1 MPHTHSSAMAVF
13 LVRRIIGAIPLLLFV
28 SVTVFALLHA
38 APGGPTG
45 AYMRRGSMNAADLAA
60 LEEKLGLNDP
70 LPIQYG
76 KWLGRVLQGDLG
88 MAVTTKRP
96 VAVEILD
103 RLPNTLTLMAV
114 AWAVTLLIAIP
125 VGILSAIRQYSK
137 FDHAVTTLTFIG
149 QSIPIFWFGL
159 ILLLV
164 FYMKL
169 ENPFSG
175 EPLLPAGGV
184 QTMGAPFSLGD
195 RVKHLIL
202 PVTMLAAGWV
212 AWYSRFLR
220 ASMLETIHQDY
231 VRTARAKGLS
241 ERLVVL
247 RHGFRNAAI
256 PLVTLMALDVPF
268 LFTGALF
275 TEVIFAWPGM
285 GRLFYAAAERRDYGL
300 LMAIIMITSA
310 LIILANILADMIYAW
325 LDPRIRL
332 S

>member
-1 MPHTHSSAMAVF
+1 
-13 LVRRIIGAIPLLLFV
+13 
-28 SVTVFALLHA
+28 
-38 APGGPTG
+38 
-45 AYMRRGSMNAADLAA
+45 
-60 LEEKLGLNDP
+60 
-70 LPIQYG
+70 
-76 KWLGRVLQGDLG
+76 

-169 ENPFSG
+169 ENPFTG

-184 QTMGAPFSLGD
+184 STMGAPFSLSD
-195 RVKHLIL
+195 RIKHLIL
-202 PVTMLAAGWV
+202 PVTMLAAGSV

-247 RHGFRNAAI
+247 GHGFRNAAI

-275 TEVIFAWPGM
+275 TEMIFAWPGM

-300 LMAIIMITSA
+300 LMAIIMITSV
-310 LIILANILADMIYAW
+310 LIIFANILADMIYAW

>member
-1 MPHTHSSAMAVF
+1 MAVF
-13 LVRRIIGAIPLLLFV
+13 LARRIIGAVPLLLFV

-45 AYMRRGSMNAADLAA
+45 AYMRRGNINAADLAA

-184 QTMGAPFSLGD
+184 QTMGAPFSLAD

-241 ERLVVL
+241 EHLVVL

>member
-1 MPHTHSSAMAVF
+1 MAAF
-13 LVRRIIGAIPLLLFV
+13 LLRRIIGAIPLLLFV

-45 AYMRRGSMNAADLAA
+45 VYMRRGSMNAADLAA

-114 AWAVTLLIAIP
+114 AWAVTLMIAIP

-137 FDHAVTTLTFIG
+137 FDHVVTTLTFIG

-195 RVKHLIL
+195 RVTHLIL

-231 VRTARAKGLS
+231 VRAARAKGLS

-275 TEVIFAWPGM
+275 TEGIFAWPGM
-285 GRLFYAAAERRDYGL
+285 GRLFYSAAERRDYGL
-300 LMAIIMITSA
+300 LMAIIMITSV

>member
-1 MPHTHSSAMAVF
+1 
-13 LVRRIIGAIPLLLFV
+13 
-28 SVTVFALLHA
+28 
-38 APGGPTG
+38 
-45 AYMRRGSMNAADLAA
+45 
-60 LEEKLGLNDP
+60 
-70 LPIQYG
+70 
-76 KWLGRVLQGDLG
+76 
-88 MAVTTKRP
+88 
-96 VAVEILD
+96 
-103 RLPNTLTLMAV
+103 
-114 AWAVTLLIAIP
+114 
-125 VGILSAIRQYSK
+125 
-137 FDHAVTTLTFIG
+137 
-149 QSIPIFWFGL
+149 
-159 ILLLV
+159 
-164 FYMKL
+164 
-169 ENPFSG
+169 
-175 EPLLPAGGV
+175 
-184 QTMGAPFSLGD
+184 MGAPFSLGD
-195 RVKHLIL
+195 RVQHLIL

>member
-1 MPHTHSSAMAVF
+1 MAGYAF
-13 LVRRIIGAIPLLLFV
+13 RRLLGAIPLLLFV
-28 SVTVFALLHA
+28 SVAVFALLQA

-45 AYMRRGSMNAADLAA
+45 AYMRRGGNISAADLAA

-70 LPIQYG
+70 APVQYA

-96 VAVEILD
+96 VAEEILD
-103 RLPNTLTLMAV
+103 RLPNTVILMAI
-114 AWAVTLLIAIP
+114 AWAVTLVIAIP
-125 VGILSAIRQYSK
+125 VGILSAVRQYSK
-137 FDHAVTTLTFIG
+137 FDHLVTTFTFIG

-169 ENPFSG
+169 ENPFTG

-184 QTMGAPFSLGD
+184 ATIGAPFSLSD
-195 RVKHLIL
+195 RIQHLIL

-241 ERLVVL
+241 EQLVIL

-310 LIILANILADMIYAW
+310 LIILSNILADMIYAW

-332 S
+332 Q

>member
-1 MPHTHSSAMAVF
+1 MAAF
-13 LVRRIIGAIPLLLFV
+13 ALRRVMGALPLLLFV
-28 SVTVFALLHA
+28 SVAVFALLHA

-45 AYMRRGSMNAADLAA
+45 AYMRRGTINAADLAA

-70 LPIQYG
+70 LPVQYG
-76 KWLGRVLQGDLG
+76 KWLSRVVQGDLG

-103 RLPNTLTLMAV
+103 RLPNTLLLMGV

-125 VGILSAIRQYSK
+125 VGIISAIRQYSK

-169 ENPFSG
+169 ENPVSG

-184 QTMGAPFSLGD
+184 ATMGAPFSLAD
-195 RVKHLIL
+195 RAVHLIL

-310 LIILANILADMIYAW
+310 LIVLANILADMLYAW

-332 S
+332 A

>member
-1 MPHTHSSAMAVF
+1 MAVF
-13 LVRRIIGAIPLLLFV
+13 ALRRLVGAIPLLLFI
-28 SVTVFALLHA
+28 SVTVFALLQA

-45 AYMRRGSMNAADLAA
+45 AYLRRGNIRGEDLAR
-60 LEEKLGLNDP
+60 LQQELGLNDP
-70 LPIQYG
+70 VPVQYG
-76 KWLGRVLQGDLG
+76 KWLGRVLHGDLG
-88 MAVTTKRP
+88 MTVTSKRP
-96 VAVEILD
+96 VAAEILD
-103 RLPNTLTLMAV
+103 RLPNTLTLMGV
-114 AWAVTLLIAIP
+114 AWMVTLLIAIP
-125 VGILSAIRQYSK
+125 VGILSAVRQYSK
-137 FDHAVTTLTFIG
+137 FDHLVTTVTFIG

-164 FYMKL
+164 FYVWL
-169 ENPFSG
+169 ENPATG

-184 QTMGAPFSLGD
+184 QTMGAPFSIGD
-195 RVKHLIL
+195 RIAHLIL

-241 ERLVVL
+241 ERLVIL

-285 GRLFYAAAERRDYGL
+285 GRLFYDAAERRDYGL

-310 LIILANILADMIYAW
+310 LIILANILADMLYAW

>member
-1 MPHTHSSAMAVF
+1 MAVF

-45 AYMRRGSMNAADLAA
+45 AYMRRGSVNTADLAA

-103 RLPNTLTLMAV
+103 RLPNTIVLMAV

-169 ENPFSG
+169 ENPFTG
-175 EPLLPAGGV
+175 DPLLPAGGV
-184 QTMGAPFSLGD
+184 STMGASFSWGD
-195 RVKHLIL
+195 RVTHLIL

-310 LIILANILADMIYAW
+310 LIIFANILADMIYAW

>member
-1 MPHTHSSAMAVF
+1 MAVY

-60 LEEKLGLNDP
+60 LEEQLGLNDP

-96 VAVEILD
+96 VAVEIMD

-114 AWAVTLLIAIP
+114 AWVVTLLFAIP
-125 VGILSAIRQYSK
+125 VGILSAVRQYSK

-195 RVKHLIL
+195 RVQHLIL

>member
-1 MPHTHSSAMAVF
+1 MAQFV
-13 LVRRIIGAIPLLLFV
+13 LRRLLGAIPLLLFV
-28 SVTVFALLHA
+28 SVTVFLLLQA

-45 AYMRRGSMNAADLAA
+45 AYMRRGGGMSAADLAQ
-60 LEEKLGLNDP
+60 LERDLGLHDP
-70 LPIQYG
+70 VHVQYA
-76 KWLGRVLQGDLG
+76 KWLGRVVQGDLG
-88 MAVTTKRP
+88 MSVTSRRP
-96 VAVEILD
+96 VADEIKE

-114 AWAVTLLIAIP
+114 AWAVTLVIAIP
-125 VGILSAIRQYSK
+125 VGILSATRQYSK
-137 FDHAVTTLTFIG
+137 FDHAVTALTFIG
-149 QSIPIFWFGL
+149 QSIPIFWLGL

-164 FYMKL
+164 FYGWL
-169 ENPFSG
+169 DNPFTG
-175 EPLLPAGGV
+175 KPLLPAGGV
-184 QTMGAPFSLGD
+184 STMGAPFSIGD
-195 RVKHLIL
+195 RIRHLIL

-231 VRTARAKGLS
+231 VRTARAKGVR
-241 ERLVVL
+241 ERLVVM
-247 RHGFRNAAI
+247 RHAFRNAAI

-310 LIILANILADMIYAW
+310 LIVVANIIADLLYAW

-332 S
+332 A

>member
-1 MPHTHSSAMAVF
+1 MAAF
-13 LVRRIIGAIPLLLFV
+13 ALRRLLGAIPLLLFI
-28 SVTVFALLHA
+28 SVAVFALLQA

-45 AYMRRGSMNAADLAA
+45 AYMRRGGGISQQDLAK
-60 LEEKLGLNDP
+60 LEAELGLNDP
-70 LPIQYG
+70 LPVQYG

-88 MAVTTKRP
+88 MAVTSKRP
-96 VAVEILD
+96 VADEILD
-103 RLPNTLTLMAV
+103 RLPNTVILMAV
-114 AWAVTLLIAIP
+114 AWGVTLLIAIP
-125 VGILSAIRQYSK
+125 VGILSAIKQYSR
-137 FDHAVTTLTFIG
+137 FDHAVTTFTFIG

-169 ENPFSG
+169 ENPFTG

-184 QTMGAPFSLGD
+184 ATMGAPFSLSD
-195 RVKHLIL
+195 RIQHLIL

-310 LIILANILADMIYAW
+310 LIILANILADMLYAW

>member
-1 MPHTHSSAMAVF
+1 MAVF
-13 LVRRIIGAIPLLLFV
+13 LARRILGAIPLLLFV

-114 AWAVTLLIAIP
+114 AWVVTLLIAIP
-125 VGILSAIRQYSK
+125 VGILSAVRQYSK

-184 QTMGAPFSLGD
+184 QTMGAPFSLAD
-195 RVKHLIL
+195 RVQHLIL
-202 PVTMLAAGWV
+202 PVSMLAAGWV

>member
-1 MPHTHSSAMAVF
+1 MAAF
-13 LVRRIIGAIPLLLFV
+13 ALRRLIGAIPLLLFI
-28 SVTVFALLHA
+28 SVTVFALLQA

-45 AYMRRGSMNAADLAA
+45 AYMRRGNIKAEDLAR
-60 LEEKLGLNDP
+60 LEQELGLNDP
-70 LPIQYG
+70 VPVQYG
-76 KWLGRVLQGDLG
+76 KWLGRVLHGDLG
-88 MAVTTKRP
+88 MTVTSKRP
-96 VAVEILD
+96 VASEIVD
-103 RLPNTLTLMAV
+103 RLPNTLTLMGV
-114 AWAVTLLIAIP
+114 AWVVTLLIAIP
-125 VGILSAIRQYSK
+125 VGILSAVRQYSK
-137 FDHAVTTLTFIG
+137 FDHLVTSVTFVG
-149 QSIPIFWFGL
+149 QSIPIVWFGL
-159 ILLLV
+159 ILLLI
-164 FYMKL
+164 FYVWL
-169 ENPFSG
+169 ENPLTG

-184 QTMGAPFSLGD
+184 QTMGAPFSIGD
-195 RVKHLIL
+195 RIVHLIL

-241 ERLVVL
+241 ERLVIL

-285 GRLFYAAAERRDYGL
+285 GRLFYDAAERRDYGL

-310 LIILANILADMIYAW
+310 LIILANILADMLYAW

>member
-1 MPHTHSSAMAVF
+1 MAVF
-13 LVRRIIGAIPLLLFV
+13 LARRILGAIPLLLFV

-114 AWAVTLLIAIP
+114 AWVVTLLIAIP

-169 ENPFSG
+169 ENPFTG

-184 QTMGAPFSLGD
+184 QTLGAPFSLAD

-268 LFTGALF
+268 LFTGALL

-310 LIILANILADMIYAW
+310 LIIFANILADMIYAW

>member
-1 MPHTHSSAMAVF
+1 MAVF
-13 LVRRIIGAIPLLLFV
+13 LARRIAGAIPLLLFV

-114 AWAVTLLIAIP
+114 AWVVTLWIAIP

-169 ENPFSG
+169 ENPFTG

-184 QTMGAPFSLGD
+184 STMGAPFSLGD
-195 RVKHLIL
+195 RVTHLIL

-275 TEVIFAWPGM
+275 TEMIFAWPGI

>member
-1 MPHTHSSAMAVF
+1 VGAF
-13 LVRRIIGAIPLLLFV
+13 LLRRLLGAIPLLLFV
-28 SVTVFALLHA
+28 SVAVFLMLQA

-45 AYMRRGSMNAADLAA
+45 AYMRRGTMNAQDLAA
-60 LEEKLGLNDP
+60 LEERLGLNDP
-70 LPIQYG
+70 IPVQYG

-88 MAVTTKRP
+88 MAVTSKRP
-96 VAVEILD
+96 VADEILD
-103 RLPNTLTLMAV
+103 RLPNTLILMFV
-114 AWAVTLLIAIP
+114 AWGVTLIIAIP
-125 VGILSAIRQYSK
+125 VGILSAVKQYSW
-137 FDHAVTTLTFIG
+137 FDHLVTTFTFVG

-169 ENPFSG
+169 ENPWTGDSLF
-175 EPLLPAGGV
+175 PAGGV
-184 QTMGAPFSLGD
+184 STMGAPFSITD
-195 RVKHLIL
+195 RIWHLVL

-285 GRLFYAAAERRDYGL
+285 GRLFYAAAERRDYGI

-310 LIILANILADMIYAW
+310 LIILANILADVLYAV

-332 S
+332 R

>member
-1 MPHTHSSAMAVF
+1 MAAF
-13 LVRRIIGAIPLLLFV
+13 AFRRLIGAIPLLLFI
-28 SVTVFALLHA
+28 SVTVFALLQA

-45 AYMRRGSMNAADLAA
+45 AYMRRGGSISQADLAA

-70 LPIQYG
+70 LPVQYG
-76 KWLGRVLQGDLG
+76 KWLSRVLQGDLG
-88 MAVTTKRP
+88 MAVSTKRP
-96 VAVEILD
+96 VAEEILD
-103 RLPNTLTLMAV
+103 RLPNTVILMAV
-114 AWAVTLLIAIP
+114 AWGVTLLIAIP
-125 VGILSAIRQYSK
+125 VGILSAIKQYSR
-137 FDHAVTTLTFIG
+137 FDHLVTTVTFIG

-159 ILLLV
+159 ILMLV

-169 ENPFSG
+169 ENPSTG
-175 EPLLPAGGV
+175 DPLLPAGGV
-184 QTMGAPFSLGD
+184 ATMGAPFSLSD
-195 RVKHLIL
+195 RIQHLIL

-285 GRLFYAAAERRDYGL
+285 GRLFYSAAERRDYGL

-310 LIILANILADMIYAW
+310 LIILANILADMLYAW

>member
-1 MPHTHSSAMAVF
+1 MAVY
-13 LVRRIIGAIPLLLFV
+13 LLRRLAGAIPLLLFV
-28 SVTVFALLHA
+28 SVSVFALLQA
-38 APGGPTG
+38 APGGPSG
-45 AYMRRGSMNAADLAA
+45 AYMRRGTMNAEDIARI
-60 LEEKLGLNDP
+60 EQQLGLNDP
-70 LPIQYG
+70 LPVQYG
-76 KWLGRVLQGDLG
+76 KWLARVLQGDLG
-88 MAVTTKRP
+88 VATSTKRP

-103 RLPNTLTLMAV
+103 RLPNTLTLMGV
-114 AWAVTLLIAIP
+114 AWVVTLLIAIP
-125 VGILSAIRQYSK
+125 VGILSAVRQYSK
-137 FDHAVTTLTFIG
+137 FDHLVTSITFVG

-164 FYMKL
+164 FYVWL
-169 ENPFSG
+169 ENPLTG

-184 QTMGAPFSLGD
+184 QTMGAPFSIGD
-195 RVKHLIL
+195 RIIHLIL

-241 ERLVVL
+241 ERLVIL

-285 GRLFYAAAERRDYGL
+285 GRLFYDAAERRDYGL

-310 LIILANILADMIYAW
+310 LIILANIVADLLYAW

>member
-1 MPHTHSSAMAVF
+1 MAAF

-28 SVTVFALLHA
+28 SVAVFALLHA

-45 AYMRRGSMNAADLAA
+45 AYMRRGNMNAADLAA

-96 VAVEILD
+96 VSVEILD
-103 RLPNTLTLMAV
+103 RLPHTLTLMGV
-114 AWAVTLLIAIP
+114 AWVVTLLIAIP

-137 FDHAVTTLTFIG
+137 FDHAVTTLTFVG

-169 ENPFSG
+169 ENPFTG

-184 QTMGAPFSLGD
+184 STMGAPFSLGD
-195 RVKHLIL
+195 RARHLIL

-231 VRTARAKGLS
+231 VRTARAKGLG

-285 GRLFYAAAERRDYGL
+285 GRLLYAAAERRDYGL

-310 LIILANILADMIYAW
+310 LIIFANILADMIYAW